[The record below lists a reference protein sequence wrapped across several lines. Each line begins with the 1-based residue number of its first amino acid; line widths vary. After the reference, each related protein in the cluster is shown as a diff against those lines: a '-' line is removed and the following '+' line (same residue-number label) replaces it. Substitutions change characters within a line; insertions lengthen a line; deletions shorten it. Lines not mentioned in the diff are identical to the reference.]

1 MSTSTIS
8 LNQVTAWLSRFRELV
23 TEQQSYL
30 TELDSA
36 IGDADHGANMV
47 RGMNAVVEKVGAAP
61 ATAADELLKSVG
73 MTLVTS
79 VGGAAGPLYG
89 TLFLRMGV
97 SAGPVT
103 ELDGAAFGAALRA
116 GLDGVVARG
125 KAEAG
130 DKTMFDAIN
139 PALDAWDAAVAGGAG
154 IAAAAAAAL
163 EAADNGRDATEPLV
177 ARKGRASYLGERS
190 AGHIDPGATSSAL
203 LFQALVDTVT
213 S

>member
-1 MSTSTIS
+1 MSTSAIS
-8 LNQVTAWLSRFRELV
+8 LDQLIAWLARFRELV
-23 TEQQSYL
+23 TEKQSYL

-36 IGDADHGANMV
+36 IGDADHGSNMT
-47 RGMNAVVEKVGAAP
+47 RGMNAVVDKVGAAP

-125 KAEAG
+125 KAEAD

-139 PALDAWDAAVAGGAG
+139 PALDAWDSAVAGGG
-154 IAAAAAAAL
+154 DIAAAASAALAAA
-163 EAADNGRDATEPLV
+163 EKGRDATEPLV

-190 AGHIDPGATSSAL
+190 AGHLDPGATSSAL
-203 LFQALVDTVT
+203 LFQALADTVAG
-213 S
+213 

>member
-8 LNQVTAWLSRFRELV
+8 LDQLIAWLARFRELV
-23 TEQQSYL
+23 TEKQSYL

-36 IGDADHGANMV
+36 IGDADHGSNMV

-125 KAEAG
+125 KAEAE

-139 PALDAWDAAVAGGAG
+139 PALDAWDVAVAGGG
-154 IAAAAAAAL
+154 DIAAAASATLAAA
-163 EAADNGRDATEPLV
+163 ENGRDATEPLV

-190 AGHIDPGATSSAL
+190 AGHLDPGATSSAL
-203 LFQALVDTVT
+203 LFQALADTVAG
-213 S
+213 